1 MAEEADEATRALIAA
16 MLAQDAEDHREAA
29 LHLGLEVRP
38 ERDPRGGRGGRVRPS
53 AAVGTGLARGPG
65 TGGPALRPGSP
76 RGGRRC
82 GFLPPPDSSR
92 GRTGLHAAAARRR
105 SVRRRRTRR

>member
-38 ERDPRGGRGGRVRPS
+38 ERGRGGRVHPS

-92 GRTGLHAAAARRR
+92 GRTGLHDAAARRR